1 MARVAKE
8 KDKDKEY
15 SVPALDK
22 AISILNALAES
33 ELSISEIYT
42 QLELPKS
49 TTFVILNTLEQHD
62 IIKKTTEGKYR
73 LGQGMFRWS
82 MSYLKSMDMLKIAR
96 PHMERL
102 VRESPYT
109 AHLAVLYNEKAVYI
123 DKVEGA
129 GFVRFATTVGQS
141 NELHASGVG
150 KALASGLTDE
160 EIARMINEKQS
171 GPSDKGSRSLDKMM
185 EDVRFVR
192 EHGFSIEDEEFEEG
206 IRCIG
211 APIYDYTGN
220 VVASMSIT
228 SLSKDLPGVKFITV
242 GESVKQAAEGVS
254 KELGFQGSYP
264 AAASPK

>member
-62 IIKKTTEGKYR
+62 IIKKSAEGKYR

-96 PHMERL
+96 PHMEQL
-102 VRESPYT
+102 VKETPYT

-150 KALASGLTDE
+150 KALASGLSDETITRIMSGRQTDSE
-160 EIARMINEKQS
+160 NKS
-171 GPSDKGSRSLDKMM
+171 SRSLDKMM
-185 EDVRFVR
+185 EDIRFVR

-211 APIYDYTGN
+211 APIYDYTGG
-220 VVASMSIT
+220 VVASLSIT
-228 SLSKDLPGVKFITV
+228 ALSKDLPGVKFITI
-242 GESVKQAAEGVS
+242 GESVKQTAEGVS
-254 KELGFQGSYP
+254 KELGYQGKYP
-264 AAASPK
+264 GGSSS